1 MTHEMAIIRIQHTL
15 VASLELGLGRT
26 SSMAASAALAEVS
39 QLNRDT
45 LWCFIEAAD
54 PGFNT

>member
-1 MTHEMAIIRIQHTL
+1 MTHQMAIIRLQYTP

-39 QLNRDT
+39 
-45 LWCFIEAAD
+45 
-54 PGFNT
+54 